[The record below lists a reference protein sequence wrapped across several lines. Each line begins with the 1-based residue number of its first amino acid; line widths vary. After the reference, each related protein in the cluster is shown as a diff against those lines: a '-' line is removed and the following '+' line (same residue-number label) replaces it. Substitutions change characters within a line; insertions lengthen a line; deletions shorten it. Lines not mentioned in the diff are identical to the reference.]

1 MSAFEIVTTTL
12 DLFGEHMLAWAT
24 VVLVILILLQN
35 RENKRHYRS
44 VTKPAIV
51 VHAEAND
58 GESLIRFKNW
68 GGGPAV
74 DVHALLGR
82 ADEDRPNA
90 RMIDL
95 GLMAPYGEHVQSLG
109 SLDGAFGSSFKV
121 ALYYRD
127 SDNIAHHY
135 DFILTP
141 RAVNDVSIVGEEHEA
156 IKAPSKTGWRGGRR
170 SGHSQSQSPAPAKSA
185 KPPAPGETGWRGG
198 GR

>member
-1 MSAFEIVTTTL
+1 MSVFESVTTFL

-24 VVLVILILLQN
+24 VVLVILILRQN
-35 RENKRHYRS
+35 RENKRHHRS
-44 VTKPAIV
+44 VTQPTIV
-51 VHAEAND
+51 VTAEAND

-74 DVHALLGR
+74 DVHALLGG

-95 GLMAPYGEHVQSLG
+95 GLMPPYGEHAQSLG
-109 SLDGAFGSSFKV
+109 SLDGAFGASFKV

-127 SDNIAHHY
+127 SDNVAHHY

-141 RAVNDVSIVGEEHEA
+141 RAANLVSIVGEEHEA
-156 IKAPSKTGWRGGRR
+156 IKPSGRTGWRGGKR
-170 SGHSQSQSPAPAKSA
+170 
-185 KPPAPGETGWRGG
+185 
-198 GR
+198 